1 MKNSNLNSNR
11 EKQPIYDQNVEGV
24 HRVKKSILHPPFSES
39 QPEKAEKGDLF
50 CRVYQDPFLTKNTT
64 FRKVREKNIKKECVI
79 PRKKE
84 QKTHF
89 FFRKKEVF
97 EVISSKILQIGLR

>member
-1 MKNSNLNSNR
+1 MKKRSTNSNR
-11 EKQPIYDQNVEGV
+11 EKQTIYYQNTEGI
-24 HRVKKSILHPPFSES
+24 HRVKNSVLHSPFSES
-39 QPEKAEKGDLF
+39 QPEKAEKKTFFVGSTKIL
-50 CRVYQDPFLTKNTT
+50 FLTKNIT
-64 FRKVREKNIKKECVI
+64 FRKVREKNRKKECII

-97 EVISSKILQIGLR
+97 AVISSKILQIGLR